1 MTTEAAIYAGLTTI
15 FHDVFLREDIVLTP
29 EMTAQDVAGWDS
41 FKQIELIMASEQHWK
56 IRFMTREL
64 DSLRCVGDLAR
75 VIAAKVGG

>member
-1 MTTEAAIYAGLTTI
+1 MTTEAAIYADLTTI

-29 EMTAQDVAGWDS
+29 EMTARDVAGWDS